1 MTNHKKT
8 LKRKNSNN
16 KKRQNRKQS
25 NKRKVGIKPI
35 GSEKHRQ
42 LTNMMDLIESKTP
55 KTFTNDSKKKLANFL
70 IKHNVWFMMQMHLR
84 GNMSPEQFIFYM
96 ADNKEYILEQAREQN
111 DATMN
116 EKKVVE
122 MLLKHIED
130 DFIQ

>member
-16 KKRQNRKQS
+16 KKRFNRKQS

-42 LTNMMDLIESKTP
+42 LTTMMDLIESKTP
-55 KTFTNDSKKKLANFL
+55 NTFTNDSKIKLANFL
-70 IKHNVWFMMQMHLR
+70 IKHNVWFMMQMLLR
-84 GNMSPEQFIFYM
+84 RNMSPEQFIFYM

-116 EKKVVE
+116 EKRAVE
-122 MLLKHIED
+122 MLLKNIED
-130 DFIQ
+130 KYIQ

>member
-1 MTNHKKT
+1 
-8 LKRKNSNN
+8 
-16 KKRQNRKQS
+16 
-25 NKRKVGIKPI
+25 
-35 GSEKHRQ
+35 
-42 LTNMMDLIESKTP
+42 LIESKTP
-55 KTFTNDSKKKLANFL
+55 NTFSNDSKRKLVNFL
-70 IKHNVWFMMQMHLR
+70 IKHNVWFMMQMKTG

-96 ADNKEYILEQAREQN
+96 ADNKEYILEQN